1 MKKIEINPQPIFSTP
16 KDMKAL
22 QDWIEQLSGGEKIV
36 AYTAAGMAWN
46 LAAKIVA
53 ENNKEPEKEVDSW
66 SVDTSHI
73 GA

>member
-1 MKKIEINPQPIFSTP
+1 
-16 KDMKAL
+16 MKAL